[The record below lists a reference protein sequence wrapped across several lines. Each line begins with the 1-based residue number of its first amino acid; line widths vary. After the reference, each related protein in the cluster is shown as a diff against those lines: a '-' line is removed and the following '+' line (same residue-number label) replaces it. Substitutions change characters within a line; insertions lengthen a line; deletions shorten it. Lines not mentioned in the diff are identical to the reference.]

1 MIRRPPSSTRT
12 DTLFPYTTLF
22 RSQQLELGLRAQVLV
37 ERAERL
43 VEQQH
48 LRLLHQAARESDALA
63 LAAGKLVR
71 LALGEGAELDHLDH
85 LVDAPL
91 DLRLWQA
98 VLLQASGDVIPDVL
112 VGEAREEERS
122 VGREWVMKGR
132 KRWG

>member
-91 DLRLWQA
+91 DLRLWHA
-98 VLLQASGDVIPDVL
+98 RSEGRR
-112 VGEAREEERS
+112 VGKERVS
-122 VGREWVMKGR
+122 TVRS
-132 KRWG
+132 RW